1 MFKSCRGHHFP
12 LPLPHQTRM
21 KTTLLVM
28 AINEIDG
35 MKAIML
41 KVDLGWVDQIILC
54 DGGSADGTVEWA
66 KA

>member
-1 MFKSCRGHHFP
+1 
-12 LPLPHQTRM
+12 M